1 MFALFHSNLGLLIGL
16 NPNEANGRA
25 PRTPRPPR
33 VPLGA
38 RLLDV
43 IPGLLVRFNITCE
56 TKTKK
61 IINAL

>member
-1 MFALFHSNLGLLIGL
+1 MFTSFHSNLGLLIGL

-25 PRTPRPPR
+25 PRTPRLPR

-43 IPGLLVRFNITCE
+43 IPGLLVRFNIT
-56 TKTKK
+56 
-61 IINAL
+61 